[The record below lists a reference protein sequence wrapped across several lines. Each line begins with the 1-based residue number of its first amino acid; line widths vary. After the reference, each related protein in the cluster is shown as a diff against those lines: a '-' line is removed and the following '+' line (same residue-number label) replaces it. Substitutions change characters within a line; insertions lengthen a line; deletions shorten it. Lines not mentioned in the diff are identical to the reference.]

1 MSVKEMRKLNVLNR
15 IMVAL
20 AQAGYE
26 AEEIEGF
33 IHYEIACALYYV
45 AGQKRAIEYMEKL
58 IRRRKEHIH
67 KTFDDFD
74 DDFCWINFRTRK
86 QDLPRLLRAF
96 KLDFP
101 GFVRAP
107 NQLKFT
113 GQEILLLGLNRYSV
127 KGALEQTLKKN
138 FDMDYSAMSRGFK
151 IFNKHMLKNS
161 AHLLTEK

>member
-1 MSVKEMRKLNVLNR
+1 MSVKEMRKLNVLKR
-15 IMVAL
+15 MMVAL
-20 AQAGYE
+20 TQAGYE
-26 AEEIEGF
+26 AEEN
-33 IHYEIACALYYV
+33 ACALHYA
-45 AGQKRAIEYMEKL
+45 AGQKRAIEYMEKIIL
-58 IRRRKEHIH
+58 TRNERIH

-127 KGALEQTLKKN
+127 KGALEQTLKKI
-138 FDMDYSAMSRGFK
+138 FDLDYSAMSRGFK
-151 IFNKHMLKNS
+151 NFNKHMLKNS